1 MRGQPRH
8 LGLRRPAGTPTTHT
22 HSRLSSIIRY
32 DPFRSIISAHVPVSH
47 AACPLSCGL
56 ACVQL
61 NGFLINT
68 GRTPVCNLRLKPVT
82 SSRVLSFWP
91 DWAEGATWQV
101 FFNPNQVT
109 AVGESATHAVPSA
122 AIDV

>member
-1 MRGQPRH
+1 MVG
-8 LGLRRPAGTPTTHT
+8 
-22 HSRLSSIIRY
+22 
-32 DPFRSIISAHVPVSH
+32 V
-47 AACPLSCGL
+47 
-56 ACVQL
+56 CVQL

-109 AVGESATHAVPSA
+109 AVGESVAHHAVHTEASA
-122 AIDV
+122 AFDLCTIEPSTAFNL